1 MLTWKPHPI
10 LAPPSDHEITVMEP
24 EEIVRFHSLYHEAI
38 DNAEKD
44 PFRYGFD
51 LPHWK
56 KVDASL
62 EEDDEALILGG
73 NRSSKTNYSAKAVV
87 KALVENPDSEIFCF
101 AQNAKVSI
109 RQQQREIWRYLPAE
123 YKKKILGQ
131 TANISYTK
139 KNGFTDSS
147 FILPNGSQA
156 IFLTYSQFQQDDT
169 ILEGAE
175 LGSKNPKW
183 INIGAWLDE
192 YLGGPALIDT
202 IRNRLATRNAKLLVT
217 FTPIRGWTEVVRSY
231 LDGAKTVESAKAEM
245 LNGELLP
252 VVQKC
257 RHRSATVHYFHSV
270 NNPFNDYDRLKR
282 NLAGASREQILI
294 RAYGVPTKSFTTV
307 FPKFSTAVNVVK
319 AQDIPKVNVTRYQII
334 DPAGRKNWFMAWVA
348 VDAKGTFWVYR
359 EWPGVDVGE
368 WAEPGDDGGWKT
380 GEGCRGQGF
389 GIRDYLELIEN
400 LEKDPLT
407 GEAEEIFERLI
418 DPRLSAARYQKEDG
432 DSCLLDDLNEMDFDV
447 KPAPGDNIEDG
458 LQKLVDL
465 MSYDTNKDIDGQNHP
480 HFYVSEE
487 CENIISALGNY
498 TSEGGKDEPWKDPID
513 CLRYA
518 AAADI
523 AHFDERA
530 FVVSRTGKG
539 GY

>member
-1 MLTWKPHPI
+1 
-10 LAPPSDHEITVMEP
+10 
-24 EEIVRFHSLYHEAI
+24 
-38 DNAEKD
+38 
-44 PFRYGFD
+44 
-51 LPHWK
+51 
-56 KVDASL
+56 
-62 EEDDEALILGG
+62 
-73 NRSSKTNYSAKAVV
+73 
-87 KALVENPDSEIFCF
+87 
-101 AQNAKVSI
+101 
-109 RQQQREIWRYLPAE
+109 
-123 YKKKILGQ
+123 
-131 TANISYTK
+131 
-139 KNGFTDSS
+139 
-147 FILPNGSQA
+147 
-156 IFLTYSQFQQDDT
+156 
-169 ILEGAE
+169 
-175 LGSKNPKW
+175 
-183 INIGAWLDE
+183 
-192 YLGGPALIDT
+192 
-202 IRNRLATRNAKLLVT
+202 
-217 FTPIRGWTEVVRSY
+217 VRSY

-368 WAEPGDDGGWKT
+368 WAEPGDDGGWKR
-380 GEGCRGQGF
+380 GEACRGQGF
-389 GIRDYLELIEN
+389 GLRTYINTIY
-400 LEKDPLT
+400 
-407 GEAEEIFERLI
+407 EAEGAVFDAEKNQWKGGEEISERLI
-418 DPRLSAARYQKEDG
+418 DPRLSAARYQGEDA
-432 DSCLLDDLNEMDFDV
+432 DSSLLQDLDDLDFVV

-465 MSYDTNKDIDGQNHP
+465 MSYDTNKDIDWQNHP

-523 AHFDERA
+523 AHFDERT
-530 FVVSRTGKG
+530 FVVSRTGNG